1 MMRYLAVLLPLVV
14 LLVAMVLACLLGYI
28 IYVIAVTL
36 GDPPPL
42 RKIIS
47 KTTLAL
53 LVLSIFPL
61 TAYRKMD
68 KTTLG
73 FAPTAWFLKQL
84 LQGFVLGGSTL
95 LPVFVVLFA
104 LDIQVL
110 DTSQPWTAVWL
121 LKKTSV
127 SLLLALLI
135 SWLEEPLFRGLV
147 LMGLA
152 RRLSRAAAIVT
163 SAFYYAT
170 LHFLDSKTEPPAQDI
185 NLLSGFK
192 LLAEAFANLCNP
204 AIYPAFAALLMVGIF
219 LGVLRTQRQTSLG
232 LCIGCHTA
240 WVWQIKMS
248 KALANSNPDADY
260 FYLVSPY
267 DGVVGYLVAAW
278 LLLVLAGYG
287 GWQCLR
293 HSKTRQTGI

>member
-1 MMRYLAVLLPLVV
+1 MTRYLAVLLPPVV
-14 LLVAMVLACLLGYI
+14 LLAATVLACLLGYG
-28 IYVIAVTL
+28 VAVVL
-36 GDPPPL
+36 GDALPL

-47 KTTLAL
+47 KSTLVL

-61 TAYRKMD
+61 MAYLKMD
-68 KTTLG
+68 KTELG
-73 FAPTAWFLKQL
+73 FAEKSQFFKQM

-95 LPVFVVLFA
+95 APVFVVLFA

-110 DTSQPWTAVWL
+110 DTSQPWTAGWL
-121 LKKTSV
+121 LEKTTV

-135 SWLEEPLFRGLV
+135 SWLEEPLFRGLI

-152 RRLSRAAAIVT
+152 RRLSRATAVLT
-163 SAFYYAT
+163 SAFYYAA
-170 LHFLDSKTEPPAQDI
+170 LHFLDSKTELPAQDI
-185 NLLSGFK
+185 TWLSGFK
-192 LLAEAFANLCNP
+192 LLAEAFANLFNP
-204 AIYPAFAALLMVGIF
+204 TIYSAFAALLMVGIF
-219 LGVLRTQRQTSLG
+219 LGLLRTQRQTSLG

-248 KALANSNPDADY
+248 KALANSNPHADY
-260 FYLVSPY
+260 SYLVSPY

-287 GWQCLR
+287 VWHYLR
-293 HSKTRQTGI
+293 QGKTRRADV

>member
-1 MMRYLAVLLPLVV
+1 MTRYLAVLLPLAV
-14 LLVAMVLACLLGYI
+14 LLAATVLACLLGY
-28 IYVIAVTL
+28 VIAVAV
-36 GDPPPL
+36 GDALPL

-47 KTTLAL
+47 KTTLLL

-61 TAYRKMD
+61 MAYFKMD
-68 KTTLG
+68 NTELG
-73 FAPTAWFLKQL
+73 FAEKARFFKQL
-84 LQGFVLGGSTL
+84 LQGFGLGAVTL
-95 LPVFVVLFA
+95 APVFVVLFA

-121 LKKTSV
+121 LQNTTV

-135 SWLEEPLFRGLV
+135 SALEEPLFRGLI

-152 RRLSRAAAIVT
+152 RRLSKASAILT
-163 SAFYYAT
+163 SAFYYAA
-170 LHFLDSKTEPPAQDI
+170 LHFLDSKTAMPAQDI

-192 LLAEAFANLCNP
+192 LLAEAFANLLNP

-219 LGVLRTQRQTSLG
+219 LGLLRTQRQTSLG

-260 FYLVSPY
+260 FYLVNPY

-278 LLLVLAGYG
+278 LFLVLSAYG
-287 GWQCLR
+287 GWLCLR
-293 HSKTRQTGI
+293 QAKTCQAGV